1 MTGAARLWWKYTC
14 VSIRGQMQYRL
25 SFAMQTLANLVT
37 TGVEFLAIL
46 ALFDRF
52 GRLREWTL
60 AEVAL
65 FYGLVNVAFGMADMF
80 SRGFDWF
87 DGMIRRGEFD
97 RLLLRPRSTAL
108 QVGAQHFILKGLGR
122 LAQGGAVLAYA
133 VAALDVHWTAAKV
146 LLTAGTVLG
155 SACLFYGL
163 VVMQATVAF
172 WTVETLELAN
182 ILTYGGVE
190 TVQYPLS
197 IYRPWLRKF
206 FTFIVPLALVNYYP
220 VLAILGRPSGG
231 PWEDVLR
238 WASPLAGAAFL
249 ALSLQ
254 VWKVGVRHY
263 RSTGS

>member
-1 MTGAARLWWKYTC
+1 VRLYWKYSAI
-14 VSIRGQMQYRL
+14 SIRGQMQYRL
-25 SFAMQTLANLVT
+25 SFVMQTLANLLV
-37 TGVEFLAIL
+37 TGVEFLGII
-46 ALFDRF
+46 ALFARF
-52 GRLREWTL
+52 GRLRDWTL
-60 AEVAL
+60 SEVAL
-65 FYGLVNVAFGMADMF
+65 FYGLVNVAFGLADMF
-80 SRGFDWF
+80 SRGFDSF

-108 QVGAQHFILKGLGR
+108 QVGAQHFVLKRLGR
-122 LAQGGAVLAYA
+122 LAQGAAVLAYA
-133 VAALDVHWTAAKV
+133 VVALEVQWTAGKA
-146 LLTAGTVLG
+146 LLTAWAVLG

-197 IYRPWLRKF
+197 IYREWVRKF
-206 FTFIVPLALVNYYP
+206 FTYVVPLACVNYYP
-220 VLAILGRPSGG
+220 VLAILGRPGSGA
-231 PWEDVLR
+231 WEDVLR
-238 WASPLAGAAFL
+238 CASPTVGVVFL

-254 VWKVGVRHY
+254 VWKFGVRHY